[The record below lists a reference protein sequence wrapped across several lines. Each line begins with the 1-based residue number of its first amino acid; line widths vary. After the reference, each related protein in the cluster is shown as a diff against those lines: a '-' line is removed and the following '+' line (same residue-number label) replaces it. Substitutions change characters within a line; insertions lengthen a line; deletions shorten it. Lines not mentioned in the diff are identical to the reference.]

1 MSCVAAERS
10 LSAAKPSLLSLA
22 SRAADS
28 VMVPLMRNPHL
39 APVSLRFPFLRRTL
53 CASALLSLAVGT
65 LIGCTS
71 KTDSVTPPEPSLL
84 DMMPPERTCRSGQ
97 VAKVGDS
104 FFEDISDKSGIRV
117 SNYTPMPPMAI
128 PINDHSRLAFAD
140 LNGDGYDDIVMHS
153 LFPNPQKGIPFEHLV
168 FLNNQDG
175 TFRDASDESGLRNV
189 QAGFF
194 AFGDIDNDGDQDAF
208 AGLDIPLTGQNHQIL
223 LNDGKGHFTAKTS
236 AGVESAAT
244 TATGNAIFADFDSDG
259 KLDLF
264 LGNGQTGYLAADQLF
279 FGNGDGTFREV
290 TATNLQ
296 GTNPQRPTNG
306 LVSCDYDGDGDLD
319 IFVSTYGVSVE
330 LGHDILWENDGKGV
344 FRNVAMERGFA
355 AQATG
360 NYWQDSTGRGTM
372 SEPGKDAA
380 SYMGGNGFGLD
391 CQDINGDGYP
401 DIFQT
406 NISHP
411 SETEYSR
418 KWSDPSLL
426 LINQGPLGKY
436 SFVNEFLQRGLPYN
450 EGDVD
455 GSTVDFDNDGRFEMA
470 MSRDTKYEGSFSS
483 IDQKSWFG
491 LMHQLPDGK
500 FESVGYKSGIND
512 DSQTAM
518 WKRMKG
524 AQNHAWSDI
533 DLDGAPDLL
542 VGGRDQG
549 GGRPNFLFRNKIG
562 SQNAWLG
569 IRLRGN
575 GKTVN
580 RDALGARVTVE
591 VGGLKVVR
599 ELKSSRGTY
608 NSADSRALVFG
619 LADATCPATVTV
631 RWPNGKT
638 DTFREVAL
646 RRYQT
651 IDMDLG
657 LSSK

>member
-1 MSCVAAERS
+1 MVPRMRNQSSPILRLSRRS
-10 LSAAKPSLLSLA
+10 LRHARWLSLCFVPLLS
-22 SRAADS
+22 
-28 VMVPLMRNPHL
+28 
-39 APVSLRFPFLRRTL
+39 
-53 CASALLSLAVGT
+53 
-65 LIGCTS
+65 CTAN
-71 KTDSVTPPEPSLL
+71 TDSPMDDPVMLDMSKPPEP
-84 DMMPPERTCRSGQ
+84 MCRTGQ
-97 VAKVGDS
+97 VAKVGEA

-117 SNYTPMPPMAI
+117 ANYTPMPPMAI

-153 LFPNPQKGIPFEHLV
+153 LFPNPQKGIPFEHLI

-175 TFRDASDESGLRNV
+175 TFRDASDESGLRRI
-189 QAGFF
+189 QSGFF
-194 AFGDIDNDGDQDAF
+194 AFGDVDNDGDQDAF
-208 AGLDIPLTGQNHQIL
+208 AGLDIPLAGQNHQIL
-223 LNDGKGHFTAKTS
+223 LNDGKGHFSAKPNS
-236 AGVESAAT
+236 GVEAAMGDST
-244 TATGNAIFADFDSDG
+244 VTGNALFADWNGDG

-264 LGNGQTGYLAADQLF
+264 LGNGQTGYAAADQLF
-279 FGNGDGTFREV
+279 FGKGDGTFTEV
-290 TATNLQ
+290 TKTNLV
-296 GTNPQRPTNG
+296 GANPERPSNG
-306 LVSCDYDGDGDLD
+306 LVTCDYDNDGDLD

-330 LGHDILWENDGKGV
+330 LGQDILWENDGKGS
-344 FRNVAMERGFA
+344 FKNVAVERGFA
-355 AQATG
+355 AQGTG
-360 NYWQDSTGRGTM
+360 NYWQDSTGRGTTL
-372 SEPGKDAA
+372 EPGKDAA
-380 SYMGGNGFGLD
+380 TYMGGNGFGLD
-391 CQDINGDGYP
+391 CQDINGDGYA

-411 SETEYSR
+411 SETEYTR

-426 LINQGPLGKY
+426 LINQGPSGKF
-436 SFVNEFLQRGLPYN
+436 SFVNEFLKRGLPYN

-470 MSRDTKYEGSFSS
+470 MSRDTKYEGSFMMV
-483 IDQKSWFG
+483 DQKSWFG

-512 DSQTAM
+512 DSQMPM

-533 DLDGAPDLL
+533 DHDGAPDLL

-569 IRLRGN
+569 IRLRGD
-575 GKTVN
+575 GKQVN
-580 RDALGARVTVE
+580 RDALGAKVTVE
-591 VGGLKVVR
+591 VAGQKVVR

-608 NSADSRALVFG
+608 NSADSRALLFG
-619 LADATCPATVTV
+619 LADALCPATVTV

-646 RRYQT
+646 RRYLS
-651 IDMDLG
+651 IDMDTG
-657 LSSK
+657 IQTK